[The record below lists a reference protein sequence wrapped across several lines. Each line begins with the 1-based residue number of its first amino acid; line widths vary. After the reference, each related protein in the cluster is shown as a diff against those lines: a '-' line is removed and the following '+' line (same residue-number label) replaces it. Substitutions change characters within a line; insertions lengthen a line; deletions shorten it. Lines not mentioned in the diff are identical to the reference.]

1 MNLNQHTMLDLGLIV
16 DIFFIFCDHTLV
28 ICQLYHESPRSMYI
42 VAHGN
47 MMLRRTSIGSV
58 KTRHAHLCIHMYTYL
73 IPFCTK
79 RQTRTAVWQVF
90 VSCRSK
96 GYEIKILT
104 LSGKYGSLPISEWQL
119 VIGNYDGKG
128 SLQV

>member
-1 MNLNQHTMLDLGLIV
+1 MNLNQHTMLDLGLSWYSWQ
-16 DIFFIFCDHTLV
+16 FFCDHTLV
-28 ICQLYHESPRSMYI
+28 ICQLYCESPISMYI

-58 KTRHAHLCIHMYTYL
+58 KTRHAHLCIHMTYFV
-73 IPFCTK
+73 PSCTK

-104 LSGKYGSLPISEWQL
+104 LSGQYGSSPISEWQL
-119 VIGNYDGKG
+119 VIGNYDSKG